1 MTLAITLEGEEPVAD
16 AMTIDVYD
24 DSCWAAAAAGT
35 LVLDPTDID
44 ANCIT
49 NFADFAVMATTWL
62 DDYTL
67 TEAAAK

>member
-1 MTLAITLEGEEPVAD
+1 VNNEGRLELPVTD

-24 DSCWAAAAAGT
+24 DSCLAGKAGGM

-44 ANCIT
+44 MNCIT
-49 NFADFAVMATTWL
+49 AFEDFALLAMTWL

-67 TEAAAK
+67 TEPVAK